1 MPTNKRDDT
10 QIIGITDLKR
20 ASEIKIPERYA
31 DRVKEDREATQAES
45 LAAIEH
51 DRCDKPIAVWLS
63 AQELGLHV
71 AKHGTPHEFNQ
82 LLLRKLRHAGAP
94 VEGSDA
100 GFLRLAHGAVA
111 KVKPDPLL
119 HEMGWRYIWL
129 SAEHVAAIAKGVR

>member
-10 QIIGITDLKR
+10 QIIGITDLKH

-45 LAAIEH
+45 LAAVEY
-51 DRCDKPIAVWLS
+51 DRADKPIAIWLD
-63 AQELGLHV
+63 AQELGVHV
-71 AKHGTPHEFNQ
+71 AKRGTPHEFNQ
-82 LLLRKLRHAGAP
+82 LLLRKFRAAGAP

-111 KVKPDPLL
+111 RVKPDPLL
-119 HEMGWRYIWL
+119 HAMGWQYIWL
-129 SAEHVAAIAKGVR
+129 SPEYVAAIAKGVR